1 MKSCV
6 TGFKINEYGLRYQ
19 ILIDTESGNDVTM
32 SFNVKVTGT
41 KEDAVKL
48 SEYLLE
54 EAINYCDDY
63 REFVDNKKKD
73 LSL

>member
-48 SEYLLE
+48 SEYLLD

-63 REFVDNKKKD
+63 REFVDNKNKD
-73 LSL
+73 LS